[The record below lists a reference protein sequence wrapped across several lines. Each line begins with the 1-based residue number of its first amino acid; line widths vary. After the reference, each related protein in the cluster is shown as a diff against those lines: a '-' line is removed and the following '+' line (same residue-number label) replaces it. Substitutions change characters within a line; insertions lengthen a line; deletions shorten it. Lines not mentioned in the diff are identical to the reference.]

1 MSDPRAWRV
10 RRAEVDALLP
20 LRASVLRPGQPMSAA
35 RWPGDDEAEHYVAE
49 APEDGEIVGVAS
61 VFFVPFGA
69 EGPKGQLRGM
79 AVAPEARGGGVGLRL
94 LRAVEAAHP
103 EGLWCNARVSALG
116 FYERAGWRVVSEEFE
131 IVGVGPHVKMRFGP
145 S

>member
-1 MSDPRAWRV
+1 MVNPVAIRV
-10 RRAEVDALLP
+10 RRAECERLLP
-20 LRASVLRPGQPMSAA
+20 LRAEVLRPGRPLEAA

-49 APEDGEIVGVAS
+49 APDGSIVGVAS
-61 VFFVPFGA
+61 VFFTALGA
-69 EGPKGQLRGM
+69 DGPPGQLRGM
-79 AVAPEARGGGVGLRL
+79 AVAPSHRGHGVGLAL

-116 FYERAGWRVVSEEFE
+116 FYVGAGWAVISEEFD
-131 IVGVGPHVKMRFGP
+131 IPGVGPHVKMRWSP